1 MLVLVAAAGMAA
13 AGMAGAGASGGKK
26 RCKKEGGALVTLQD
40 LDNMHGQPPLEMNA
54 KITVQAKP
62 HNVALMGG
70 AREVGGAAASTGGKV
85 KRNDLIREIM
95 KSKGM
100 SLPEASKHIKE
111 NKLY

>member
-1 MLVLVAAAGMAA
+1 
-13 AGMAGAGASGGKK
+13 
-26 RCKKEGGALVTLQD
+26 
-40 LDNMHGQPPLEMNA
+40 MHGQPPLEMNA

-62 HNVALMGG
+62 HNAALMGG
-70 AREVGGAAASTGGKV
+70 GREVGGAAPSTGGGKV